1 MFENIVGNQKVK
13 EILIKSIKSKRI
25 SHSYMFIGIEGI
37 GKKLFANELA
47 KAILCNQE
55 GEYCGNCK
63 SCLESSTDNNPD
75 FIYIEPEET
84 KIKIDQIRNMQMKVA
99 EKPIIS
105 ANKVYIIDKA
115 DTMTQEAQ
123 NCLLKTLEEP
133 PEYVTIILIGS
144 NENNFLTTIKSRCT
158 KIYFEKISNEEIKQY
173 LNKQFKELDYD
184 DEILEIADGSIK
196 RALEIR
202 ENKET
207 YEELEKIIEEL
218 DKCDIID
225 VLNTAKLLYK
235 SKETV
240 YTVLENLNIIAMKK
254 ARTNLKYANCIKVI
268 EDTKKRL
275 KANSNYD
282 MCIDNLL
289 FNMWGE
295 VN

>member
-1 MFENIVGNQKVK
+1 MFEDIFGNQKVK
-13 EILIKSIKSKRI
+13 EILTKTIKAKRT
-25 SHSYMFIGIEGI
+25 SHSYMFIGLEGI
-37 GKKLFANELA
+37 GKKIFAKELA
-47 KAILCNQE
+47 KAILCMEE
-55 GEYCGNCK
+55 GKYCNNCK
-63 SCLESSTDNNPD
+63 SCIEFSSDNNPD
-75 FIYIEPEET
+75 FIYIEPEEN
-84 KIKIDQIRNMQMKVA
+84 KIKIDQIRNMQLKVA

-105 ANKVYIIDKA
+105 ANKVYIIDNA

-173 LNKQFKELDYD
+173 LKKEY
-184 DEILEIADGSIK
+184 EIDNLGEELLEIADGSIK
-196 RALEIR
+196 RAIEVK
-202 ENKET
+202 ENRET
-207 YEELEKIIEEL
+207 YKALEKIIEDI

-225 VLNTAKLLYK
+225 VLNGASELYK
-235 SKETV
+235 SKEKVFTI
-240 YTVLENLNIIAMKK
+240 LENLNIIAMKK
-254 ARTNLKYANCIKVI
+254 AKINAKYANCIKVI

-289 FNMWGE
+289 FNLWGE

>member
-1 MFENIVGNQKVK
+1 MFEEIVGNQKVK
-13 EILIKSIKSKRI
+13 EILTKSINSKRI

-37 GKKLFANELA
+37 GKKLFAKELA
-47 KAILCNQE
+47 KAILCMQD
-55 GEYCGNCK
+55 GEYCNNCK
-63 SCLESSTDNNPD
+63 SCIEFSSDNNPD

-84 KIKIDQIRNMQMKVA
+84 KIKIDQIRNMQLKVA

-105 ANKVYIIDKA
+105 ANKVYIIDNA

-144 NENNFLTTIKSRCT
+144 SENNFLTTIKSRCT
-158 KIYFEKISNEEIKQY
+158 KIHFEKISNEEIKKY
-173 LNKQFKELDYD
+173 LKKEIQEESV
-184 DEILEIADGSIK
+184 DEQLLEIADGSIK
-196 RALEIR
+196 RAIEVKENR
-202 ENKET
+202 EN
-207 YEELEKIIEEL
+207 YLMLEKIMKSL

-225 VLNTAKLLYK
+225 VLNIANPLYK
-235 SKETV
+235 SKEDV
-240 YTVLENLNIIAMKK
+240 FSILENLNIIAMKK
-254 ARTNLKYANCIKVI
+254 ARINAQYANCIKVI
-268 EDTKKRL
+268 EDTKQRL

>member
-1 MFENIVGNQKVK
+1 MFEDIFGNQKVK
-13 EILIKSIKSKRI
+13 EILTKTIKAKRT
-25 SHSYMFIGIEGI
+25 SHSYMFIGLEGI
-37 GKKLFANELA
+37 GKKIFAKELA
-47 KAILCNQE
+47 KAILCMEE
-55 GEYCGNCK
+55 GKYCNNCK
-63 SCLESSTDNNPD
+63 SCIEFSSDNNPD
-75 FIYIEPEET
+75 FIYIEPEEN
-84 KIKIDQIRNMQMKVA
+84 KIKIDQIRNMQLKVA

-105 ANKVYIIDKA
+105 ANKVYIIDNA

-173 LNKQFKELDYD
+173 LKKEYEIDNLD
-184 DEILEIADGSIK
+184 EELIEIADGSIK
-196 RALEIR
+196 RAIEVK
-202 ENKET
+202 ENRET
-207 YEELEKIIEEL
+207 YKALEKIIEDI

-225 VLNTAKLLYK
+225 VLNGASELYK
-235 SKETV
+235 SKEKVFTI
-240 YTVLENLNIIAMKK
+240 LENLNIIAMKK
-254 ARTNLKYANCIKVI
+254 AKINAKYANCIKVI

-289 FNMWGE
+289 FNLWGE

>member
-1 MFENIVGNQKVK
+1 MFEDIVGNPKVK
-13 EILIKSIKSKRI
+13 EILTKSIKLKKT

-37 GKKLFANELA
+37 GKKLFAKELA
-47 KAILCNQE
+47 KAILCLND
-55 GEYCGNCK
+55 GEYSDNCK
-63 SCLESSTDNNPD
+63 SCIEFSSDNNPD

-84 KIKIDQIRNMQMKVA
+84 KIKIDQIRNMQLKVA

-105 ANKVYIIDKA
+105 NNKVYIIDDA

-144 NENNFLTTIKSRCT
+144 SENNFLTTIKSRCT

-173 LNKQFKELDYD
+173 LKKEFETDNI
-184 DEILEIADGSIK
+184 DEELLEIADGSIK
-196 RALEIR
+196 RALEIK
-202 ENKET
+202 ENRET
-207 YEELEKIIEEL
+207 YRMLEKIMEDI
-218 DKCDIID
+218 DSSDIID
-225 VLNTAKLLYK
+225 VLNAGSELYK
-235 SKETV
+235 SKEIIFTI
-240 YTVLENLNIIAMKK
+240 LENINIIAMKK
-254 ARTNLKYANCIKVI
+254 ARTNAKYANCIKVV

-289 FNMWGE
+289 FNMWRE